1 MQLNTQI
8 RRYMKKFTYILS
20 SLAIA
25 LTFNSCEAW
34 EDESYHPGENSG
46 SIMLLKEL
54 KTEYES
60 GVISVSQYTY
70 DSSDRLAKIVILND
84 NTVTD
89 TYTEAIYTYPNALT
103 TKVATK
109 TYTNSELTYDMVT
122 EVTVDGNSYTMVST
136 QNGDPL
142 MNLSGNTMTPCGVQS
157 LEGTFGEDMSYSE
170 SYQYIDGNCS
180 YKHTVNGT
188 LSTTVMKDNKRNPQY
203 DQALLSS
210 EGYVSHNILSEHD
223 HAENTITEYAYT
235 YNENNYPEK
244 AVVTIKD
251 ESGQIVMT
259 YTQTFI
265 YY

>member
-1 MQLNTQI
+1 
-8 RRYMKKFTYILS
+8 MKKFTYILS

-46 SIMLLKEL
+46 PTMLLKEL
-54 KTEYES
+54 RTEYTN
-60 GVISVSQYTY
+60 GITSVSQYTY
-70 DSSDRLAKIVILND
+70 DSSDRLAKILIYSDLSSTD
-84 NTVTD
+84 N
-89 TYTEAIYTYPNALT
+89 YTEATYTYPNALT
-103 TKVATK
+103 IKVETK
-109 TYTNSELTYDMVT
+109 TYINSELTYDMVAEST
-122 EVTVDGNSYTMVST
+122 IDGNSYTMVST

-142 MNLSGNTMTPCGVQS
+142 MNVSGNTMTPCGLQS

-170 SYQYIDGNCS
+170 SYQYIDDNCS
-180 YKHTVNGT
+180 FKHTVNGT

-210 EGYVSHNILSEHD
+210 SGYVSHNIVSEHD
-223 HAENTITEYAYT
+223 HVENTITEYAYT